1 MDASP
6 EDAAPGDA
14 EDDWSHDFLSAEE
27 LAVIAQRIADRADA
41 RHAERQA
48 ELVVAAAAVESA
60 YPAAEQA
67 VAADELARLAGMNRR
82 LGQLQG
88 GRTAHNT
95 IEVNRRRAEAVAAEA
110 VAAADEVARLSAGAE
125 DAADAHAEDAA
136 IEGHL
141 ELQRE
146 EYRQYKRQL
155 AAREAARVAQQAA
168 QQASS
173 AAGRLSRLEDAGLSR
188 SERHTLII
196 EAALAQNEEAARE
209 ADRVASH
216 NRALAVLAA
225 RRAAGLVGWGDL
237 LMLKERLH
245 LQRSTAEWW
254 HTDNYRASWRWH
266 QYHLGCSE
274 EDAKRVLP

>member
-1 MDASP
+1 MPTLQSLSEVGTGSGSGSGSGTGSGRGRGCRPGSGQRSFRLPGRGGRGTAAELRQYLRQRDGDAAAGEEAEAVGEEVGAAEAGAAGEDAPMDASP

-27 LAVIAQRIADRADA
+27 LVVIAQRIADRADA

-48 ELVVAAAAVESA
+48 ALAVAAAVVESA

-125 DAADAHAEDAA
+125 DAANAHAEDAA
-136 IEGHL
+136 MEEHL

-146 EYRQYKRQL
+146 EYRISPIQK
-155 AAREAARVAQQAA
+155 
-168 QQASS
+168 ASCW
-173 AAGRLSRLEDAGLSR
+173 AGSCTGS
-188 SERHTLII
+188 
-196 EAALAQNEEAARE
+196 
-209 ADRVASH
+209 
-216 NRALAVLAA
+216 
-225 RRAAGLVGWGDL
+225 
-237 LMLKERLH
+237 
-245 LQRSTAEWW
+245 ST
-254 HTDNYRASWRWH
+254 
-266 QYHLGCSE
+266 GCSTG
-274 EDAKRVLP
+274 